1 MSYAKYLL
9 KKACERCEEGN
20 LDTCDNTL
28 SCPVYAL
35 YVEATKK
42 EKVVYKQ
49 DGWQV
54 PPAPKEEI
62 I

>member
-9 KKACERCEEGN
+9 KQSCERCEEGN
-20 LDTCDNTL
+20 LNTCENAL

-42 EKVVYKQ
+42 ENVVYKQ
-49 DGWQV
+49 NEWQE
-54 PPAPKEEI
+54 PPTPKAEMK
-62 I
+62 

>member
-1 MSYAKYLL
+1 MSCAKHLL
-9 KKACERCEEGN
+9 IKCCERCEEGKF
-20 LDTCDNTL
+20 DTCENTL

-49 DGWQV
+49 DGWQE
-54 PPAPKEEI
+54 PPALKAEMI
-62 I
+62 

>member
-1 MSYAKYLL
+1 MSSAKYLL
-9 KKACERCEEGN
+9 KQSCERCEEGN
-20 LDTCDNTL
+20 LDTCENAL

-49 DGWQV
+49 NEWQE
-54 PPAPKEEI
+54 PPTPKAEMK
-62 I
+62 

>member
-1 MSYAKYLL
+1 MSYIKSLL
-9 KKACERCEEGN
+9 LKACEQCENGN
-20 LDTCDNTL
+20 LNTCDNTL

-49 DGWQV
+49 NGWQE
-54 PPAPKEEI
+54 PPTPKAEMI
-62 I
+62 

>member
-1 MSYAKYLL
+1 MSYAKRLL

-20 LDTCDNTL
+20 LNGCENTL

-42 EKVVYKQ
+42 ERVVYKQ
-49 DGWQV
+49 GEWQEPPV
-54 PPAPKEEI
+54 PKAEMI
-62 I
+62 

>member
-1 MSYAKYLL
+1 MSYAKHLL
-9 KKACERCEEGN
+9 TKACERCEEGN

-28 SCPVYAL
+28 ACPVYAL

-49 DGWQV
+49 DGWQES
-54 PPAPKEEI
+54 PTPKAEMI
-62 I
+62 

>member
-1 MSYAKYLL
+1 MSYAKHLL
-9 KKACERCEEGN
+9 IKCCERCEEGKF
-20 LDTCDNTL
+20 DTCENTL

-42 EKVVYKQ
+42 EIVVYKQ

-54 PPAPKEEI
+54 PPAPKEEMI
-62 I
+62 